1 MKQNTAQSFE
11 GSGLKFLLEIEAPG
25 FSMHNDD
32 FSVILK
38 QGTTEM
44 EIPKSAFIE
53 KTTTH
58 NGNEK
63 HEFYFCFDSSIFH
76 AGIVNCIVKAF
87 VPDTDFQGGIRLEI
101 DKFDIVIINP
111 V

>member
-11 GSGLKFLLEIEAPG
+11 GSGLKFLFEIVAPG

-38 QGTTEM
+38 QGPTEK
-44 EIPKSAFIE
+44 EIPKSEFIE
-53 KTTTH
+53 ETTTE
-58 NGNEK
+58 NGNETHK
-63 HEFYFCFDSSIFH
+63 FYLCFDSSIFH

-87 VPDTDFQGGIRLEI
+87 VPDTDFQGGTRLEI

>member
-11 GSGLKFLLEIEAPG
+11 GSGLKFLLEITSPG
-25 FSMHNDD
+25 FSMEQDD
-32 FSVILK
+32 FLVILK
-38 QGTTEM
+38 QGPTEKQ
-44 EIPKSAFIE
+44 IQKSAFIE
-53 KTTTH
+53 HVVTE
-58 NGNEK
+58 NGQEK
-63 HEFYFCFDSSIFH
+63 HEFYFCFDSGLFK

-101 DKFDIVIINP
+101 DKFDIVILNP